1 MRAFTTMIYRQLKRF
16 WRARSRVIGMVVN
29 PLIWL
34 IFFGLG
40 WSRLFD
46 LPMAK
51 KIFMGFDYLSFFA
64 PGVYC
69 MTIFVTGFTSG
80 ISVIWDKQF
89 GFLKETMVAPSARKL
104 IMSGRIVGDSIISL
118 LQGSIILALT
128 FPLAG
133 GMSLYGVPQA
143 LLLGFLLSISI
154 ASLGVC
160 ISIKM
165 TSMEGFQL
173 IISMLMLPLV
183 FLSGAIYPIDA
194 MPEWMKTIAY
204 LNPLTYA
211 VDGSRY
217 FLLGV
222 SKFPISTDILALLT
236 LMLVFLSLALYLFER
251 VTIE

>member
-16 WRARSRVIGMVVN
+16 WRARSRVIGMVIN

-40 WSRLFD
+40 WSRVFNF
-46 LPMAK
+46 PMAK
-51 KIFMGFDYLSFFA
+51 NIFMGFDYLSFFA

-69 MTIFVTGFTSG
+69 MTIFITSFASG

-89 GFLKETMVAPSARKL
+89 GFLKETMVAPSSRKM
-104 IMSGRIVGDSIISL
+104 IMSGRIVGDSIVAL
-118 LQGSIILALT
+118 LQGAIILALT
-128 FPLAG
+128 LPLAES
-133 GMSLYGVPQA
+133 MNLYGFPQA
-143 LLLGFLLSISI
+143 LLFGFLLSISI

-194 MPEWMKTIAY
+194 MPGWMKTIAY

-222 SKFPISTDILALLT
+222 SKFSIVIDVFALLT
-236 LMLVFLSLALYLFER
+236 LALIFLSFSLYLFEK